1 MSGAEN
7 LQCVPEREFLARW
20 RIKNASMFGIKE
32 NQSEISPTFK
42 VPFLGNTKWYLKLLF
57 RRPGERD
64 IRCFLWRNTDD
75 EGPEYVK
82 VYYSILVGSS
92 YSADFQTFSKN
103 SSSFLPGL
111 IDQDE
116 FHEKVFRGN
125 SKDVLQIECR
135 LWPDSGTEV
144 LIPTS
149 PYPVGIEMVT
159 TIQKETRSIFQKIPN
174 FSKIQV
180 GKVIEFHLDSAES
193 ADSVPKLICGLWMEQ
208 QTTKVLKVLL
218 HEAADNL
225 QFDFMLKCNVRL
237 LDAFGVRY
245 SLYHGSAVFHKRLTN
260 TMNVQFALSNEQLME
275 KKDLYLPGDELLLHW
290 EFAYTSN
297 KNIASF
303 VERTLYDETSDLQ
316 VKRELKWEIYLERKY
331 NEHRLFF
338 RLLAILTVVLS
349 VLPHLLYDN
358 TL

>member
-1 MSGAEN
+1 MLAE
-7 LQCVPEREFLARW
+7 ERN
-20 RIKNASMFGIKE
+20 I
-32 NQSEISPTFK
+32 T
-42 VPFLGNTKWYLKLLF
+42 
-57 RRPGERD
+57 
-64 IRCFLWRNTDD
+64 CFLWRNTDD

-82 VYYSILVGSS
+82 IYYFISVGSS
-92 YSADFQTFSKN
+92 YSADLQTFSKN
-103 SSSFLPGL
+103 SSHCNPGL
-111 IDQDE
+111 IDRGE
-116 FHEKVFRGN
+116 FHENVLRGP
-125 SKDVLQIECR
+125 SEDVLQIECR
-135 LWPDSGTEV
+135 LWPPSGTEV
-144 LIPTS
+144 PIPTS

-174 FSKIQV
+174 FSKFREGQ
-180 GKVIEFHLDSAES
+180 VIEFHLDSAES
-193 ADSVPKLICGLWMEQ
+193 ADSVPKLICRLWMEQ
-208 QTTKVLKVLL
+208 QTTKVLL

-237 LDAFGVRY
+237 LDAFGVRH
-245 SLYHGSAVFHKRLTN
+245 SLYHGSAVFHERSTN
-260 TMNVQFALSNEQLME
+260 TMNFHFALSNEQLVE

-316 VKRELKWEIYLERKY
+316 VKRELKWGIYLERKY

-338 RLLAILTVVLS
+338 RLLAILAVVLS